1 MSLHRYLLQQPA
13 DRFGLLLCVHC
24 TGGLLS
30 ERSVDVRLTGR
41 GDMQRS
47 AGRDKDSRVGLSTG
61 LTDWR
66 INLQYARRAGLL
78 ARCASLHC
86 DLPVCFA
93 LSQCASANFG
103 EGTPNII
110 CVPRISSE
118 ITQHL
123 VV

>member
-1 MSLHRYLLQQPA
+1 MVHTRFRWILFGRCNVVYVFASLPIAAASRPFWITPL
-13 DRFGLLLCVHC
+13 C

-86 DLPVCFA
+86 ECTRLHA
-93 LSQCASANFG
+93 
-103 EGTPNII
+103 EGFD
-110 CVPRISSE
+110 VAGSSRD
-118 ITQHL
+118 
-123 VV
+123 